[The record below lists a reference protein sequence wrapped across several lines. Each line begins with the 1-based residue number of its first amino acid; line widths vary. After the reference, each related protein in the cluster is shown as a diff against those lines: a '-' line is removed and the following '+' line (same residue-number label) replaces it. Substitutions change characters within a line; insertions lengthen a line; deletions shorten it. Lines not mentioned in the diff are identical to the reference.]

1 MSAKNSQFLTNN
13 IILRILE
20 HMSYIKLYAK
30 YSSRQYT
37 YSNIIINNI
46 IFNRPCKALSKYKD
60 FKIFNWKREFIH
72 RFYSKNELYLR
83 LKKICNFYELYSRTF
98 PNYII
103 LYEGRYIYKNIRKKQ
118 KMIDAVNKLRYEK
131 NLLKEYQINNNCFD
145 NEIFKGPLFTEEV
158 EYEIAKD
165 NIINNSNYINSESK
179 GDSLFNQSL
188 SIYLKN
194 EINNSQYNKH
204 NVSIESF
211 IANNESNLSLYN
223 IIDILNEN
231 RIYVN
236 DLRFLLNNKE
246 NIITNNINN
255 NKDKNQRIKQIVI
268 KGNICSNKKNNV
280 GDKELSQDLIK
291 SNKNRN
297 EDCLNDKKIN
307 KNINHKKF
315 PSIPTISGKIRKT
328 KKVIKNKDIKD
339 IKNNKDKEISKSNIN
354 DKSKSISKDKNKK
367 LNNNKIL
374 HQEKNNSKKLVSL
387 KKNINNNYKNNNVQ
401 KLKDKLLFLN
411 TNDFSHLQTLP
422 EMENINTNINL
433 LTKNNQNKNK
443 NEKNNQKNKIRNKIN
458 KNNTIS
464 ISNKQN
470 PKQIISIK
478 KIIRYKHMS
487 QDFYSKYNKSKDKD
501 NNSVKK
507 NNFYF
512 YNNLSNKFDMTNS
525 KINKEIIN
533 SRSTIG
539 TNKTT
544 NSNKDLSNIKKIKK
558 HTIINNKIIIQN
570 NNNYYLTENNN
581 NNPNLITRT
590 NRNNYDTDDYDTE
603 REKLLTYLKDI
614 VELKTDRCNNNKEIS
629 NYNLPLPFTNINTE
643 ANNRIDISNSQKN
656 NKIKNGKY
664 LKDLIKKHKT
674 EKKFKKN
681 YKYYFNNVINNS
693 TNFNYPMIKY
703 NTIRKMHYY
712 HRNNSNFTQKLINSI
727 SSISKIKK
735 YNSNYSSKTEDYI
748 PHNKDI
754 MKTINCYSHNEEKSK
769 SKYKYSS
776 KNRISNNIS
785 NNNNNRKKDKI
796 LSKIKTT
803 KIYKNSQKFL
813 QVSDIIS
820 SDSSRNILT
829 QRLRKEQP
837 VNKAE
842 MLIIDNNIN
851 NKNLT
856 INKIESYKNK
866 RQNTEF
872 KFKTNLTKNKFSSCD
887 FDYSMN
893 NIKNGSCNF
902 SKGLL
907 DRINNIKSKINEGIY
922 KNNQS
927 NLIKKRNNK
936 NILTNRINSD
946 IDPNYKIN
954 RLKEKKNIKN
964 MKSQKVYENKIE
976 YNDNKENIN
985 IQSQLIKVNKTRY
998 FGNSKSQLYINTD
1011 IVDNRYNN
1019 TDIVLNNL

>member
-1 MSAKNSQFLTNN
+1 MSEKNSQFSTNN

-20 HMSYIKLYAK
+20 HMSHIKLCAK
-30 YSSRQYT
+30 YSSHQYT
-37 YSNIIINNI
+37 YSNIIINNL

-60 FKIFNWKREFIH
+60 FIIFNWKRELIH

-83 LKKICNFYELYSRTF
+83 LKKICNFYELYSRIF

-103 LYEGRYIYKNIRKKQ
+103 LYEGKYIYKNIRKKQ
-118 KMIDAVNKLRYEK
+118 KMINAVNKLRYEQ

-145 NEIFKGPLFTEEV
+145 NEVFKGPLFTEEV

-165 NIINNSNYINSESK
+165 NIINNSNYINSENK

-204 NVSIESF
+204 NISIESF
-211 IANNESNLSLYN
+211 IASNESNLSLYN
-223 IIDILNEN
+223 IVDILNEN
-231 RIYVN
+231 KIYVN

-246 NIITNNINN
+246 NININNINN
-255 NKDKNQRIKQIVI
+255 NNVKNQEIKQILI
-268 KGNICSNKKNNV
+268 KSNICSNKKINDGN
-280 GDKELSQDLIK
+280 KELSQDLIK
-291 SNKNRN
+291 TNKNWN
-297 EDCLNDKKIN
+297 EDCLNNKKIN
-307 KNINHKKF
+307 KNINHKII
-315 PSIPTISGKIRKT
+315 PSISNISGKIRKT
-328 KKVIKNKDIKD
+328 KKVIKNKEIKD
-339 IKNNKDKEISKSNIN
+339 LENNKDKDISKSNIN
-354 DKSKSISKDKNKK
+354 DKTKSISKDKNKK
-367 LNNNKIL
+367 LNNNKIF
-374 HQEKNNSKKLVSL
+374 HQEKNISKKVISL
-387 KKNINNNYKNNNVQ
+387 EKNNNNNYKNNVQ

-411 TNDFSHLQTLP
+411 TNDFSHLQTLSRI
-422 EMENINTNINL
+422 ENINTNINL
-433 LTKNNQNKNK
+433 LTKNNQNINK
-443 NEKNNQKNKIRNKIN
+443 NEKNNKKNKIKNNIN

-478 KIIRYKHMS
+478 KSIRYKHMS
-487 QDFYSKYNKSKDKD
+487 QDFYTKYNKSKDKE

-507 NNFYF
+507 HNFYF
-512 YNNLSNKFDMTNS
+512 YNNLSNKLDKTNS
-525 KINKEIIN
+525 KINKDIIN

-544 NSNKDLSNIKKIKK
+544 NSNKDLSNIKKFKK
-558 HTIINNKIIIQN
+558 HQIINNQIIIQN
-570 NNNYYLTENNN
+570 NNNYYLTENN

-614 VELKTDRCNNNKEIS
+614 EELKTERYNNNKKLYD
-629 NYNLPLPFTNINTE
+629 YNLPLPITNINTE
-643 ANNRIDISNSQKN
+643 ANNKIDISNIQKN
-656 NKIKNGKY
+656 KKIKEGKY

-681 YKYYFNNVINNS
+681 YKNYFNKVINNS

-703 NTIRKMHYY
+703 KTIRKIHYY
-712 HRNNSNFTQKLINSI
+712 KRNNSNFTQKLINSI

-748 PHNKDI
+748 SHNKDI

-769 SKYKYSS
+769 SKYKYRS
-776 KNRISNNIS
+776 KKTISNNIS
-785 NNNNNRKKDKI
+785 NNIKNRKKDEI
-796 LSKIKTT
+796 LSKIKKT
-803 KIYKNSQKFL
+803 KIYKNSKKLL
-813 QVSDIIS
+813 QVSGTIS
-820 SDSSRNILT
+820 SDSSRNILAR
-829 QRLRKEQP
+829 RLRKEQTM
-837 VNKAE
+837 NKVE

-851 NKNLT
+851 NKSLT

-872 KFKTNLTKNKFSSCD
+872 KFKTNLRKNKFSSCD
-887 FDYSMN
+887 FDSMN
-893 NIKNGSCNF
+893 NIKNGSYNF

-936 NILTNRINSD
+936 NILTNRINND
-946 IDPNYKIN
+946 IDSSYKIN
-954 RLKEKKNIKN
+954 GLKEKKNIKN
-964 MKSQKVYENKIE
+964 MKSQKIYENKIE
-976 YNDNKENIN
+976 YNNNKETIN
-985 IQSQLIKVNKTRY
+985 MQSQLIKVNKTRY
-998 FGNSKSQLYINTD
+998 FGNTKSQIFINTD